1 MSTTSSS
8 EPKPGEAG
16 YVNPRGIPQAPFI
29 EAVEEYVRSRDQVE
43 SILQSFQEML
53 SKYKYMEMSTLR
65 RAAGLREKIPDI
77 QKTLDTVLFLD
88 SKRDAEEPTMLT
100 TFELNDTL
108 YAKANVTA
116 SDSVYLWLGAN
127 VMLEYPI
134 AEATD
139 LLTAKL
145 KAAQESLKL
154 CEEDLEF
161 LRENITTVE
170 VNTARVYNWDV
181 QKRREE
187 KEAGE
192 RIK

>member
-1 MSTTSSS
+1 MAASSA
-8 EPKPGEAG
+8 PKMPGQHG

-29 EAVEEYVRSRDQVE
+29 EVVEDYVRNRDQVQ
-43 SILQSFQEML
+43 SVLQSFQEML

-65 RAAGLREKIPDI
+65 RAAGLQEKIPDI
-77 QKTLDTVLFLD
+77 QNTLDSVLFLD
-88 SKRDAEEPTMLT
+88 SKRNADESTLT
-100 TFELNDTL
+100 TTYELNDTL
-108 YAKANVTA
+108 YAKANISP

-139 LLTAKL
+139 LLTSKLHAAK
-145 KAAQESLKL
+145 ESLKT
-154 CEEDLEF
+154 CQEDLEF

-181 QKRREE
+181 QQRREE
-187 KEAGE
+187 KQLV
-192 RIK
+192 R

>member
-1 MSTTSSS
+1 MILILTLCR
-8 EPKPGEAG
+8 G
-16 YVNPRGIPQAPFI
+16 YVNPRGIPQAPFVDV
-29 EAVEEYVRSRDQVE
+29 VEDYVRSRDQVE

-77 QKTLDTVLFLD
+77 QKTLDTVRFLD
-88 SKRDAEEPTMLT
+88 KKRESDDPAIDT

-108 YAKANVTA
+108 YAKATITA
-116 SDSVYLWLGAN
+116 TNSVYLWLGAN

-134 AEATD
+134 EEATELLETKLQSAENSLD
-139 LLTAKL
+139 LCD
-145 KAAQESLKL
+145 Q
-154 CEEDLEF
+154 DLEF

-170 VNTARVYNWDV
+170 VNTARVYNWDI

-187 KEAGE
+187 KDAATSA
-192 RIK
+192 

>member
-1 MSTTSSS
+1 MSNEIRS
-8 EPKPGEAG
+8 GE
-16 YVNPRGIPQAPFI
+16 YVNPRGIPQAPF
-29 EAVEEYVRSRDQVE
+29 VETVEDYVKSRDQVE
-43 SILQSFQEML
+43 GILQSFQEML

-77 QKTLDTVLFLD
+77 QKTLDSVIFLD
-88 SKRDAEEPTMLT
+88 SKRDSENPTLIT

-108 YAKANVTA
+108 YTKARVKAADT
-116 SDSVYLWLGAN
+116 VYLWLGAN

-134 AEATD
+134 PEAVE
-139 LLTAKL
+139 LLQTKL
-145 KAAQESLKL
+145 KAAKDSLAI

-187 KEAGE
+187 REEKDASAA
-192 RIK
+192 IK

>member
-1 MSTTSSS
+1 MAASSAS
-8 EPKPGEAG
+8 KSPGQPG

-29 EAVEEYVRSRDQVE
+29 EVVEDYVRNRDQVQ
-43 SILQSFQEML
+43 SVLQSFQEML

-65 RAAGLREKIPDI
+65 RAAGLEEKIPDI

-88 SKRDAEEPTMLT
+88 SRRNAESTLT
-100 TFELNDTL
+100 TTYELNDTL
-108 YAKANVTA
+108 FAKANIHP
-116 SDSVYLWLGAN
+116 SDTVYLWLGAN
-127 VMLEYPI
+127 VMLEYPV

-139 LLTAKL
+139 LLTSKLNAAK
-145 KAAQESLKL
+145 ESLKT
-154 CEEDLEF
+154 CQEDLEF

-187 KEAGE
+187 KELV
-192 RIK
+192 R